1 MRSTSLLLV
10 FVFSIISPF
19 LAFCRMKNDDIV
31 GFWVSISTPEY
42 WETLATPESRYFIT
56 LTDIQSLAHHTI
68 HLPDHKTKKMIAWEG
83 VYLRPVLQKIANF
96 DWDKIH
102 RLVIKAPDGY
112 SSVISGSRIIKAEN
126 ALCAFRR
133 KDSKNWLAKYG
144 DMRIIFP
151 DLHEMHWINNP
162 AEVEIELVEN
172 CMLSNNWR
180 FYFFDS
186 PAFEPLRV
194 SESDP
199 YLSEILTQI
208 GCADRDFTIFTH
220 DGHLRQYLFD
230 STAQKI
236 KIVTDTTGLWAVR
249 GLGVP
254 IGFRLKKIFFV
265 SSENVGLF
273 PRALSLME
281 KQLWH
286 ELFSA
291 INPLMGENFQIAKI
305 ILELTSGEKIVSG
318 KLDDYLSAKLSLYDL
333 LESAKKEQKNLMG
346 IEILWS
352 R

>member
-1 MRSTSLLLV
+1 MIIKNSLLV
-10 FVFSIISPF
+10 FVIIVHSVYP
-19 LAFCRMKNDDIV
+19 A
-31 GFWVSISTPEY
+31 ISQDVTNPKKGLWLKISSHEQQDSLTY
-42 WETLATPESRYFIT
+42 PNSRYFIT
-56 LTDIQSLAHHTI
+56 LTDIQSLAHHSI
-68 HLPDHKTKKMIAWEG
+68 HLPDHKTKKMITWEG
-83 VYLRPVLQKIANF
+83 VYLRPVLQKITNF

-273 PRALSLME
+273 PRALSFVE

-333 LESAKKEQKNLMG
+333 LESAKKEQPNLMG